1 MKFWVR
7 ENGSSPFQG
16 PFTLSEVATALRA
29 GQLSGG
35 CELLRAEGQSFGAL
49 KRATGWRPARDF
61 DLSGG
66 PGAGSNKDGPAPTG
80 TPASADMSQFLMAR
94 GLVLVLR
101 ALAVLAALWGL
112 MSVVSA
118 SRAAHAAAQA
128 AKASGGMAV
137 PQNTVAQAADRAG
150 AMAVFTAALV
160 GLMLVAV
167 PLVLAEGLRLAI
179 TIEGNTRKTAQALR
193 KVAEESHKAEHRPMP
208 NQPFPQ
214 TGTD

>member
-1 MKFWVR
+1 M
-7 ENGSSPFQG
+7 P
-16 PFTLSEVATALRA
+16 
-29 GQLSGG
+29 
-35 CELLRAEGQSFGAL
+35 
-49 KRATGWRPARDF
+49 
-61 DLSGG
+61 
-66 PGAGSNKDGPAPTG
+66 
-80 TPASADMSQFLMAR
+80 QFLMAR

-137 PQNTVAQAADRAG
+137 PPNAVAQAAERAG

-179 TIEGNTRKTAQALR
+179 TIEGNTRKTAQALWN
-193 KVAEESHKAEHRPMP
+193 VAGESREAEQRPVP
-208 NQPFPQ
+208 NPPLRQ
-214 TGTD
+214 TGPG